1 MSAIRTFT
9 GIMIDPTEPDSELID
24 IRDIAHALSLLC
36 RANGHFSHF
45 YSVAQH
51 SLACM
56 REAKARGYGRRT
68 QLACLLHDASE
79 AYLSDVTRPIKGLM
93 PEYLVFEKR
102 LQDMIYEKYIG
113 TLSESELSEVS
124 EADDCMLYYEF
135 LALTGLNRAPNSGL
149 LSSARRNPTF
159 CGNLRSLSET
169 PQKYKKSYGFCIN
182 ALKSEKTLKLSHR
195 TVILISYI

>member
-93 PEYLVFEKR
+93 PEYLVFEGR
-102 LQDMIYEKYIG
+102 LQSLIYEKYLG
-113 TLSESELSEVS
+113 TLSEKERSEVS
-124 EADDCMLYYEF
+124 EVDDCMLYYEF
-135 LALTGLNRAPNSGL
+135 LALTGMKLFDTEPMLASEPAFDLVDFTAVEADFLNAFEGL
-149 LSSARRNPTF
+149 
-159 CGNLRSLSET
+159 
-169 PQKYKKSYGFCIN
+169 
-182 ALKSEKTLKLSHR
+182 
-195 TVILISYI
+195 

>member
-9 GIMIDPTEPDSELID
+9 GIMFDPTEPDKELID
-24 IRDIAHALSLLC
+24 IRDIAHALSLMC

-51 SLACM
+51 SIGCM
-56 REAKARGYGRRT
+56 REAKARGYNKRT

-102 LQDMIYEKYIG
+102 LQTAIYEKYLG
-113 TLSESELSEVS
+113 ALSEKETAEVS
-124 EADDCMLYYEF
+124 ETDDCMLYYEF
-135 LALTGLNRAPNSGL
+135 LTLTGMKLFESEPRLASKPVFDFVDLSVVEAEFLQAFESL
-149 LSSARRNPTF
+149 L
-159 CGNLRSLSET
+159 
-169 PQKYKKSYGFCIN
+169 
-182 ALKSEKTLKLSHR
+182 
-195 TVILISYI
+195 